1 MKRVPFQAC
10 HHEAVADLLGDVLA
24 DCPHDSDMD
33 GIMRALRNRFSAHF
47 ATDNSDFDAAQ
58 FKQDANG
65 AYGEDLE

>member
-1 MKRVPFQAC
+1 
-10 HHEAVADLLGDVLA
+10 
-24 DCPHDSDMD
+24 MD